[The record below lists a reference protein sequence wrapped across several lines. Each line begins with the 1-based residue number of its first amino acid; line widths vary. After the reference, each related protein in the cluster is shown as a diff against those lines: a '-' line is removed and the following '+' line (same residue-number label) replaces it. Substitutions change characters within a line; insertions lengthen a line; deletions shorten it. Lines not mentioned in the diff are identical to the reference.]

1 MWHMG
6 HWQYLQS
13 SKIVLQSLRSMLH
26 FLQLWL
32 DINVHRTCTAN
43 RIVEYVSIWGS
54 VLSIDK
60 LCGRWKYLPCQKNNL
75 YLILYCTNIYCA
87 LCNAMFILIHLN
99 FTWVAKIYNIS
110 SQKWH
115 DGISPKRNGARMAFL
130 WLRLGRAVGGPDK
143 RVYWLVPR
151 RERKIKCE
159 WKMTYRVLK
168 IGSEAQRTLT
178 NCAKEKCHKHLT
190 LGPLPVPVTHS

>member
-1 MWHMG
+1 MRPLGQWPVHK
-6 HWQYLQS
+6 LQS
-13 SKIVLQSLRSMLH
+13 SKKVLQSLRSMLH
-26 FLQLWL
+26 LLQLLL

-75 YLILYCTNIYCA
+75 FLSYSISYKYWCA

-115 DGISPKRNGARMAFL
+115 DGISLKRNGTRMAFL
-130 WLRLGRAVGGPDK
+130 WLRLGGWTGQAG
-143 RVYWLVPR
+143 LLISSSQ
-151 RERKIKCE
+151 RKKN
-159 WKMTYRVLK
+159 KMWMKNDV
-168 IGSEAQRTLT
+168 
-178 NCAKEKCHKHLT
+178 
-190 LGPLPVPVTHS
+190 